1 MRAGAARGAGGP
13 DAVAVDEE
21 GGARAGPPSG
31 DTGSGIPG
39 RLASSS
45 GAAAAPDA
53 ACPPPPAVAPAP
65 GRAGGSEVAD
75 LSAWCAAVSS
85 GGAPA
90 FGPVAPEL
98 LRPPPARPPMFA
110 NLGGASDDGV
120 TSRRGST
127 GPAAGEGGG
136 ASPPRRPLTTH
147 ALEMEIVQRVQA
159 YTDGELETVRQDV
172 TDLQLDV
179 TDARCL
185 VMKMN
190 HELHKLWRLQQLQQ
204 HRQKQEHRQLQQ
216 KLDELHQ
223 QLQQLEE
230 LHQGTQ
236 FIHGGGSASSGAAA
250 ADLETKNG
258 LQNYCFLVR
267 NTLRDE
273 KMKKKCFGGD
283 KEKRIEEGLRET
295 LVWLENNQSVEKDK
309 FETKQKELE
318 GIVNPIMTHVAKGLE
333 SVYGLDS
340 GTD

>member
-1 MRAGAARGAGGP
+1 
-13 DAVAVDEE
+13 
-21 GGARAGPPSG
+21 
-31 DTGSGIPG
+31 
-39 RLASSS
+39 
-45 GAAAAPDA
+45 
-53 ACPPPPAVAPAP
+53 
-65 GRAGGSEVAD
+65 
-75 LSAWCAAVSS
+75 
-85 GGAPA
+85 
-90 FGPVAPEL
+90 
-98 LRPPPARPPMFA
+98 MFA

-185 VMKMN
+185 VMQLN
-190 HELHKLWRLQQLQQ
+190 HELHQLHQLQQLQQ

-273 KMKKKCFGGD
+273 KMKKKCYGGD